1 MEMAVPNKDQSFRKG
16 SVMLICMH
24 IIVSQLIILV
34 LQSQINTSELSCVV
48 CGAFYIYQFTVER
61 FQMIPNDLGVLIDF
75 TREANGRKLS
85 SEPTSAHHKP
95 IKHRCI
101 SENQSA
107 ITSLQDHL

>member
-1 MEMAVPNKDQSFRKG
+1 
-16 SVMLICMH
+16 MLICMH

-75 TREANGRKLS
+75 TREANGGQLQHI
-85 SEPTSAHHKP
+85 TNLLNIVASAKT
-95 IKHRCI
+95 
-101 SENQSA
+101 NQP
-107 ITSLQDHL
+107 SLASKIICNT